1 MISLILTLADLV
13 ALLADID
20 ERFEGLLLGLLRLV
34 EQGRL
39 LGVLLLFLI

>member
-1 MISLILTLADLV
+1 MLTLADLV

-20 ERFEGLLLGLLRLV
+20 QRFDGFLLGLPSLV

-39 LGVLLLFLI
+39 LRVFLLFLI